1 MAIAPLPNRAA
12 ESFES
17 SPPELLELRERLQD
31 QPTEVRAALEPLVDE
46 AMEEARFRSRVLS
59 VARGALE
66 QFKLDLELAR
76 FDLDATRRER
86 ENLLRL
92 LEARLGRIGDG

>member
-12 ESFES
+12 ESSEAF
-17 SPPELLELRERLQD
+17 PAELLELRERLQA
-31 QPTEVRAALEPLVDE
+31 QPREVREALEPLVEE
-46 AMEEARFRSRVLS
+46 AMEEAWFRSRVLS

-66 QFKLDLELAR
+66 QFKLDLEMAR
-76 FDLDATRRER
+76 FDLHATRRER

-92 LEARLGRIGDG
+92 LEDRGPGTD